1 MAAKSRTKK
10 TPKKPAK
17 TNAQELVRTFQGR
30 PVVTVEWHG
39 EEVEAVRG
47 MVAYRSA
54 SQVKHEDAEHGLMVD
69 VLGTMPQDP
78 LGIGVI
84 ITDAHVGGEH
94 AASAADNMGQ
104 DVLWTEPVLLDHGC
118 LIPDDTYF
126 AQQWNLSDI
135 KASRAWDIWNGDPR
149 RVVVAVLDTGIA
161 TESGSLSHSDLNDA
175 TRFFLGR
182 DLVNN
187 DDDPSDDHGHGTHV
201 AGIIAAIKNNSMG
214 VAGLWPGPLLALKV
228 LNSTKDG
235 SSVVFKDGV
244 LAAVRFAS
252 DHNAHLIINYSGGGP
267 DSQTKKTAVEYAGD
281 NGALMVAAAGNEFG
295 GKIIFPA
302 AYSTQFSH
310 VIAVGAV
317 DQQHKR
323 PSFASR
329 GPEMTLVAPGVGV
342 LSSLPNY
349 FVTLNNQ
356 GKQTKYDRLD
366 GTSQSAP
373 LVAALAALVWS
384 KWPDLNASQVRDKLM
399 QSADTIEGSEN
410 DYGHG
415 MINAE
420 AALS

>member
-1 MAAKSRTKK
+1 MATRSRTKTKQEKSSK
-10 TPKKPAK
+10 TIANEPM
-17 TNAQELVRTFQGR
+17 RTFQGR
-30 PVVTVEWHG
+30 PVVTVEWQG
-39 EEVEAVRG
+39 EEVESVQG

-54 SQVKHEDAEHGLMVD
+54 SQIRNEDAEQGLMVD
-69 VLGTMPQDP
+69 VLETTLLDP

-84 ITDAHVGGEH
+84 ITDAHVGGEQ
-94 AASAADNMGQ
+94 AASAADNMGP

-118 LIPDDTYF
+118 LIPNDTYF

-135 KASRAWDIWNGDPR
+135 KASQAWDIWNGEPR
-149 RVVVAVLDTGIA
+149 RVVIAVLDTGIA
-161 TESGSLSHSDLNDA
+161 TESGALSHSDLNDA

-201 AGIIAAIKNNSMG
+201 AGIVAAIKNNSTG

-235 SSVVFKDGV
+235 SSVTFKDGV
-244 LAAVRFAS
+244 IAAVSFAS
-252 DHNAHLIINYSGGGP
+252 DHDAHLIINYSGGGP
-267 DSQTKKTAVEYAGD
+267 DSQTKRAAVEYARD
-281 NGALMVAAAGNEFG
+281 NGALIVAAAGNEFG

-302 AYSTQFSH
+302 AYSAQYSH

-329 GPEMTLVAPGVGV
+329 GPEMTVVAPGVGI

-366 GTSQSAP
+366 GTSQATP
-373 LVAALAALVWS
+373 LVAALAALIWS
-384 KWPDLNASQVRDKLM
+384 KWPALNASQVRDKII

-415 MINAE
+415 MINAQ